1 MLVIIRDNDVTDKG
15 EYVEVVIPRLLTK
28 AVILLDKEDINLI
41 LNKYAEITNRGYC
54 RIRINGKLTFLHN
67 AILKRDTTNPKVVC
81 DHINRNKLDNRRS
94 NLRIVS
100 QLANCHNTN
109 SKGYTFHK
117 KSNSFRA
124 YLNFNGKHY
133 ISKNLAN
140 KEEAIRIR
148 DMYISKYCS
157 LK

>member
-1 MLVIIRDNDVTDKG
+1 MLDVYTG
-15 EYVEVVIPRLLTK
+15 HYREERHG
-28 AVILLDKEDINLI
+28 NR
-41 LNKYAEITNRGYC
+41 AE
-54 RIRINGKLTFLHN
+54 L
-67 AILKRDTTNPKVVC
+67 A
-81 DHINRNKLDNRRS
+81 HINRNKLDNRRS

-140 KEEAIRIR
+140 KEEAIRVR

>member
-1 MLVIIRDNDVTDKG
+1 MLMIIRDNDITDKS
-15 EYVEVVIPRLLTK
+15 EYVEIVIPRLLTK
-28 AVILLDKEDINLI
+28 AIVLIDKEDIDLI
-41 LNKYAEITNRGYC
+41 INKYAGITNRGYC
-54 RIRINGKLTFLHN
+54 RIRINGKLIFLHN
-67 AILKRDTTNPKVVC
+67 AILKRDTTNAKVVC

-100 QLANCHNTN
+100 QLTNCHNIN
-109 SKGYTFHK
+109 AKGYTFHK

-133 ISKNLAN
+133 ISKNLAS

-148 DMYISKYCS
+148 KEYISKYCS